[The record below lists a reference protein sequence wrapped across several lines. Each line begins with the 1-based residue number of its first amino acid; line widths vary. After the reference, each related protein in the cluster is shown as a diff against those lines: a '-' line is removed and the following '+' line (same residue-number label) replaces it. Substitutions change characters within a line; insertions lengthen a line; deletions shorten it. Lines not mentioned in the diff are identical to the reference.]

1 VVTRGPPPPPPTV
14 TEPPRRRAASGY
26 HSDGIV
32 RRGRRTYAG
41 RVAFAEDAAAVA
53 GDVARRAGP
62 RHGDPGR
69 AGRRQ
74 RSVYQA
80 LMATDDL
87 TAEQV
92 DVDLSCGFSSH
103 STRNR

>member
-32 RRGRRTYAG
+32 RRGRRPYAG
-41 RVAFAEDAAAVA
+41 RVAFAEDAAVA

-92 DVDLSCGFSSH
+92 DVDPSCGFSSH